1 MVKALEKHEVSGRRG
16 GRENLNEKNKWG
28 KALEKSQHANNNYY
42 EKAGNCPVLQI
53 GKSALHSRF

>member
-1 MVKALEKHEVSGRRG
+1 MKSQGGGG